1 MEFIMLI
8 FTSAFLSSGIFLKPS
23 KSDNKKSISGSLVI
37 SKSSSCFL
45 LRLSART
52 AAKSDSESVLGS
64 FLFLDIVQ
72 AAELIGA
79 ATAASSASVAFSS

>member
-1 MEFIMLI
+1 VLI
-8 FTSAFLSSGIFLKPS
+8 LTSAFLSCGIFLKS
-23 KSDNKKSISGSLVI
+23 FKSDNKKSLSGLVVI

-45 LRLSART
+45 LRPSART

-79 ATAASSASVAFSS
+79 ATAAFSASVTFSS